1 MSALYLTDE
10 QVDRVCDGLKQP
22 AAKLRFLRD
31 RLKLRVFTKPNGRPL
46 VAVSEFERVVGP
58 GALQQAAQPGSSYAA
73 PNITAMAEFLAGRK
87 KDGKKAQGR

>member
-22 AAKLRFLRD
+22 AAKLRYLRD
-31 RLKLRVFTKPNGRPL
+31 QLKLRVFAKPNGRPL

-58 GALQQAAQPGSSYAA
+58 GSLQQVAGNSSGLDG
-73 PNITAMAEFLAGRK
+73 PNVTAMAEFLAGRK